1 MTTNKRNVLTRI
13 KILGV
18 GHLNY
23 MSWDNV
29 SFQTNLEKNPSNS
42 SYIFLLDVN
51 FENLTFKLHVFIIF
65 FMFVKFQEYQR
76 YMLSIKCLY

>member
-1 MTTNKRNVLTRI
+1 MTTNKRNVLTGI
-13 KILGV
+13 KSLGA

-23 MSWDNV
+23 MSWENV

-51 FENLTFKLHVFIIF
+51 FENLIIELHVFIIS
-65 FMFVKFQEYQR
+65 FMFAKFQEYQK
-76 YMLSIKCLY
+76 YMSSIKCLY